1 MKYYIK
7 ILFVLTSIIFLACED
22 VIDVDVDSAETRLVI
37 EASLDWEKGTTGNNQ
52 TIKLSLSSPYFN
64 TEDITM
70 VTGANVV
77 VTNTNTGDVFTFI
90 DENDGS
96 YTTNSFE
103 PIIGNTYS
111 LQVSYNGETY
121 EATETLMAVPE
132 IKEINQSF
140 DGGFDDELLE
150 VNVYFDD
157 PVDEDNFYLM
167 RYYEEGDLFPYF
179 EDISDEFVNGN
190 EVHDFFEKE
199 DDEDNNQEPFQAGDT
214 VDIELY
220 GISESYYNYIRLLI
234 EQYYSGGNPFSS
246 TAALIKG
253 NCINPS
259 NPENYAFGYFR
270 VTEVNVATYTF
281 E

>member
-1 MKYYIK
+1 MKNYIK
-7 ILFVLTSIIFLACED
+7 TLFVLTSIIFSACED
-22 VIDVDVDSAETRLVI
+22 VIDVDVDTAETRLVI

-64 TEDITM
+64 TQDITV

-77 VTNTNTGDVFTFI
+77 VTNMNTGDIFNFT

-132 IKEINQSF
+132 IKEINQSIE
-140 DGGFDDELLE
+140 GGFDDELLE

-157 PVDEDNFYLM
+157 PVDEENYYLLNFY
-167 RYYEEGDLFPYF
+167 ETGDLFSF
-179 EDISDEFVNGN
+179 FADVSDEFVNGN
-190 EVHDFFEKE
+190 EVYYFFEKE
-199 DDEDNNQEPFQAGDT
+199 DDEDNNQAPFQAGDT

-220 GISESYYNYIRLLI
+220 GISESYYNYMRLLI

-253 NCINPS
+253 NCINPT
-259 NPENYAFGYFR
+259 NPDNYAFGYFR
-270 VTEVNVATYTF
+270 VTEVDVATYTF